1 MLEGLA
7 LRDGILCACGCNR
20 HLSMSD
26 FEAHAGSNLRRP
38 AANIFLSRSGRSL
51 AQCQLEAG
59 VSSCV
64 AAAAVR
70 PDVAGGAAA
79 MDLMPGACCDN
90 SDELCRI
97 CGDGGELICCD
108 ACPATFHFKQVPGRR
123 SLLLALI
130 LVLIP
135 PSPCT
140 KQEVPDGDWFCP
152 SCRCAI
158 CGGSQFDASG
168 FSEATVLLCDQCE
181 REYHVSCVQGQG
193 KQDLEQ
199 LPKGSWFCSQSC
211 KQINC
216 VLRKLVG
223 RPQQLGGS
231 LCWTLL
237 HCSNGDHEHSGG
249 GGNRQLQAALAV
261 MQECFHPIRD
271 LRTQE
276 DLIPLIVFNRRRLLH
291 SGVLR
296 LLILRSSRRRPHADF
311 TGFYTLLLER
321 DGELATAATVRVFGA
336 RLAEMPLIG
345 TRFAYR
351 RQGMC
356 RWLMMALENVSALV
370 STSVAS
376 QHCSVVTRQWQLHCT
391 DETLREQ
398 QMLQDGVQ
406 PLTTSLIS
414 PCVSLRQ
421 LLGVLGVEKLVLP
434 SVPGLGDTW
443 TSAFGFRTMAE
454 SEMRRLAELGILVFP
469 GTTTLEKLV
478 QPLPCRPS
486 NMAEIQLPPNGV
498 FDQASCEGGSHR
510 LGLNGCNVEDRQQLG
525 REQALKKWSRAGRAG
540 SVLGHDDLYFLQPLL
555 VGLEAVA
562 ETPLLTL
569 ASHFVSV
576 NNGDDGSD
584 RDWKS
589 DFHASAVDM
598 SCGLQYQQGSIPPSL
613 DFACGAPL
621 PPSSPSLVGA
631 SISGKSPTRI
641 KFKWSSL
648 ESPVAST
655 AGESAS
661 WQALASPSPGGRL
674 KRSSDDIEIYAEASV
689 VVGTTRS
696 HRQVKQSKWVAAAM
710 KELVRQT
717 PKPKEANSSP
727 SAGWE
732 DVASPTPDVPSSPTN
747 DSPSPGKVH
756 SAPPRSGKLF
766 KRMKLK
772 LLSASGGVP
781 RTASVS
787 SVSSRDAKVLAGK
800 GKQGRERESR
810 RAGEPLHP
818 EGLEWEPRKRRVK
831 IPGQPEISPT
841 ATATPSPGKFWGV
854 CPEHALLER
863 KGKPERNRFCI
874 DCSTSPPQRPLESLS
889 FCSTCLSE
897 HHADHSVLQIRRAS
911 YRDVVKVADIAPLL
925 DISTVQVYTINSARV
940 VFLTPRE
947 EQKLTKG
954 VTIFCESCSRGLLN
968 AFRFCS
974 IGCKVAGIMREGPGS
989 GLTMQPAGVQ
999 KSSLASAVRK
1009 PMAAPSS
1016 PVVLVSI
1023 NSPQQ
1028 HQPMSSTEP
1037 VPTPGAGEALQPPCT
1052 VSGTREVHVEL
1063 APEKDE
1069 DGAFDA
1075 PPSEQAEQS
1084 WKSRSDSKERMADA
1098 IVNKSGKGAGV
1109 TVYTGRNGYHC
1120 SQPDEDG
1127 GPLLQQGRLEC
1138 GA

>member
-7 LRDGILCACGCNR
+7 LRDGILCTCGCNR

-38 AANIFLSRSGRSL
+38 AANIFLSRNGRSL

-70 PDVAGGAAA
+70 PDVAGGAAV

-97 CGDGGELICCD
+97 C
-108 ACPATFHFKQVPGRR
+108 
-123 SLLLALI
+123 
-130 LVLIP
+130 
-135 PSPCT
+135 
-140 KQEVPDGDWFCP
+140 
-152 SCRCAI
+152 
-158 CGGSQFDASG
+158 G

-223 RPQQLGGS
+223 RPQQLGDS

-237 HCSNGDHEHSGG
+237 HCSDEDHEHSGG
-249 GGNRQLQAALAV
+249 GGIRQLQAALAV
-261 MQECFHPIRD
+261 MQE
-271 LRTQE
+271 
-276 DLIPLIVFNRRRLLH
+276 
-291 SGVLR
+291 
-296 LLILRSSRRRPHADF
+296 RPHTDF

-356 RWLMMALENVSALV
+356 RWLMMALENM
-370 STSVAS
+370 
-376 QHCSVVTRQWQLHCT
+376 LH
-391 DETLREQ
+391 
-398 QMLQDGVQ
+398 DGVQ
-406 PLTTSLIS
+406 PLMPSLTSLG
-414 PCVSLRQ
+414 VSLSK

-434 SVPGLGDTW
+434 AVPGLGDTW

-478 QPLPCRPS
+478 QPLPCRTS
-486 NMAEIQLPPNGV
+486 NMAGIVLPPNGV
-498 FDQASCEGGSHR
+498 FDQSSCEGGGHR
-510 LGLNGCNVEDRQQLG
+510 SELNGCNVEDRQQLG
-525 REQALKKWSRAGRAG
+525 RQEALKKWSRAGRAG
-540 SVLGHDDLYFLQPLL
+540 SALGHDDLYSLQPLL

-562 ETPLLTL
+562 ETPLLAL
-569 ASHFVSV
+569 ASQFISV
-576 NNGDDGSD
+576 DNGNDESD
-584 RDWKS
+584 CNWKS
-589 DFHASAVDM
+589 EFHASAVDM

-631 SISGKSPTRI
+631 SLSGKSPTRI

-655 AGESAS
+655 AGERVS
-661 WQALASPSPGGRL
+661 WQGLASPSPGGRL

-710 KELVRQT
+710 KELVRQN
-717 PKPKEANSSP
+717 PRPKEANSPP

-732 DVASPTPDVPSSPTN
+732 DVASPTPDALSFLTT
-747 DSPSPGKVH
+747 DSPQPGKVH
-756 SAPPRSGKLF
+756 SAPARAGKPF

-781 RTASVS
+781 RTASVL
-787 SVSSRDAKVLAGK
+787 SVSSRDAKVLADK

-831 IPGQPEISPT
+831 LHGQ
-841 ATATPSPGKFWGV
+841 
-854 CPEHALLER
+854 PEHALLER

-874 DCSTSPPQRPLESLS
+874 DCSMSTPQCPPESLS

-974 IGCKVAGIMREGPGS
+974 IGCKIAGIMREGSGS

-999 KSSLASAVRK
+999 KSSLAGAVRK
-1009 PMAAPSS
+1009 PMAGPPSS
-1016 PVVLVSI
+1016 PLVLVSI
-1023 NSPQQ
+1023 DSPQQ
-1028 HQPMSSTEP
+1028 QQPMTSTEP
-1037 VPTPGAGEALQPPCT
+1037 VPTPGAGEALQAPCT
-1052 VSGTREVHVEL
+1052 VSGTREVYVDL
-1063 APEKDE
+1063 VAEKDE

-1075 PPSEQAEQS
+1075 PHSEQAEQS
-1084 WKSRSDSKERMADA
+1084 WTSRSDSKERMAEA
-1098 IVNKSGKGAGV
+1098 IVNKSGKGAGL

-1127 GPLLQQGRLEC
+1127 GPPLQQGRLEC